1 MSRTVTLGEL
11 AKHLSAELVGDADR
25 RVGGAATLEAAG
37 PDEVSF
43 LARRSYLPYLAGT
56 RAAAVIVAR
65 EMGELSERPESAAL
79 LWVDDAHL
87 ALAAAL
93 TLLYPEEERAA
104 EIHPT
109 AVLGQGLE
117 LGVEVAVGPHSV
129 IGAGVLLADGV
140 RIGAGCVIGER
151 CRLGAGTR
159 IKDQVSLYPG
169 TVVGERCIIHS
180 GARLGVDGYGYA
192 QTEKGHRKIPQIGR
206 CVIEDD
212 VEIGANTCIDRGS
225 IGETRIGAGT
235 KIDNLVH
242 IAHNVQIGRH
252 CVIVAQVGI
261 AGSTRVGDGV
271 AMAGQVGIIGHLSI
285 GDGAQI
291 AAQSGVSQDVPAGEV
306 WFGYPA
312 RPRMQVLRSNAAFL
326 KLPDLVGRVNRLERR
341 LASEGE

>member
-1 MSRTVTLGEL
+1 MTATVTLGEL
-11 AKHLSAELVGDADR
+11 AEHLGAELVGDAER
-25 RVGGAATLEAAG
+25 RVGGAASLEAAG
-37 PDEVSF
+37 PDDVSF
-43 LARRSYLPYLAGT
+43 LARRSYLPYLADT

-93 TLLYPEEERAA
+93 SLLYPEEEPAA

-109 AVLGQGLE
+109 AVLGHGVE
-117 LGVEVAVGPHSV
+117 LGVGVAVGPHSV
-129 IGAGVLLADGV
+129 IGSGVRLADDV
-140 RIGAGCVIGER
+140 RIGAGCVIGEG
-151 CRLGAGTR
+151 CRVGAGTR
-159 IKDQVSLYPG
+159 IKDQVSLYAG
-169 TVVGERCIIHS
+169 TVIGERCIIHS

-192 QTEKGHRKIPQIGR
+192 QTERGHRKIPQVGR

-225 IGETRIGAGT
+225 IGETRVGAGT

-242 IAHNVQIGRH
+242 IAHNVRIGEH
-252 CVIVAQVGI
+252 C
-261 AGSTRVGDGV
+261 
-271 AMAGQVGIIGHLSI
+271 I

-291 AAQSGVSQDVPAGEV
+291 AAQSGVSHDVPPGEV

-312 RPRMQVLRSNAAFL
+312 RPRMQVLRSNAAL
-326 KLPDLVGRVNRLERR
+326 LRLPDLVGRVNRLERR
-341 LASEGE
+341 LGGEAE